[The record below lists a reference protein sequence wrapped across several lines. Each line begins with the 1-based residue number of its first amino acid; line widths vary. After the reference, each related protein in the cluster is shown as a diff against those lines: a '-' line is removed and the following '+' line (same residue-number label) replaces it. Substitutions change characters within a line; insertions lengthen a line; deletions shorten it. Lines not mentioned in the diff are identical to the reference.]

1 MSRASPVSR
10 AGPVFTVIM
19 TLLLNATKIR
29 HLRYYMTIELARA
42 SPSQPELARASPA
55 CRDASI
61 DLTLIFK
68 PKQHSLQSQ
77 NSLSRLKSRKSNTCQ
92 IWE

>member
-1 MSRASPVSR
+1 MSWASPVSR

-42 SPSQPELARASPA
+42 SPA

-77 NSLSRLKSRKSNTCQ
+77 NSLSRLKSR
-92 IWE
+92 